1 MNMNQVK
8 KIILVPFE
16 EWEKIKTN
24 PEICQEV
31 HQYPM
36 KNQKQKV
43 KKQIHI
49 QKIHLNQEKLPQN
62 MTLRKL
68 NKVNKMKKKKV
79 KKKKIF
85 QQGEGLNIDD
95 IIKDLPN
102 AVQLNARSLLLFIKD
117 KKLMRWNDNGEIIFK
132 TECLKK
138 TNIKHLILHAV
149 TKMKKNPIGYK
160 CFYKVLRNEKIPT
173 FLIKNNLRQ
182 YTSKIKSEMWRH
194 PGEIENK
201 NK

>member
-16 EWEKIKTN
+16 EWEKMKTC
-24 PEICQEV
+24 PETGQEV

-43 KKQIHI
+43 KKKIHI
-49 QKIHLNQEKLPQN
+49 QKIHLNQEKPPQN

-68 NKVNKMKKKKV
+68 NKVDKKKKKV
-79 KKKKIF
+79 KKKIF
-85 QQGEGLNIDD
+85 QQGKGLKIDD

-102 AVQLNARSLLLFIKD
+102 AVWLNARSLLLFIKD

-132 TECLKK
+132 SECLNK

-149 TKMKKNPIGYK
+149 TKMKEKPLGYK
-160 CFYKVLRNEKIPT
+160 FFIRY
-173 FLIKNNLRQ
+173 
-182 YTSKIKSEMWRH
+182 
-194 PGEIENK
+194 
-201 NK
+201 